1 MLTRLRP
8 QFTYANVTATLALVI
23 ALGSGSAYAAN
34 TIRSGDIVD
43 GQVKRAD
50 LAASAVNS
58 AKLADNSVRA
68 ADVRGADL
76 RGSISLSPVPN
87 GRCSQVSL
95 AVSGASRGETA
106 LFAAK
111 GSVQSGIVM
120 VASRVSANHQV
131 TLNVC
136 NLSGT
141 TMDAISGL
149 RVRVMTFG

>member
-68 ADVRGADL
+68 ADIRGVDVH
-76 RGSISLSPVPN
+76 GSVSLSAVPN
-87 GRCSQVSL
+87 GRCTQDSL
-95 AVSGASRGETA
+95 VVSGAREGETV
-106 LFAAK
+106 LFAAD
-111 GSVQSGIVM
+111 GAVQSGIVM
-120 VASRVSANHQV
+120 VASRVSANDRV

-141 TMDAISGL
+141 TMDAISDVP
-149 RVRVMTFG
+149 VRVMTFG